1 LENAPYGAW
10 GTIMFH
16 ADHSIVEMIAHFLV
30 AVLFIGAG
38 AVNALLK
45 QRSRQHAVH
54 FASLGL
60 PMPWVILCG
69 GYAFQFTGGLMVLA
83 DWHADIG
90 ALLLIVF
97 TIIAMLAYHHFWRME
112 ESPRRNTAR
121 LFFLNNCGV
130 LGGLLLIAE
139 PALLRLNS

>member
-1 LENAPYGAW
+1 
-10 GTIMFH
+10 MFH
-16 ADHSIVEMIAHFLV
+16 ADHSIVEIISHGLV

-38 AVNALLK
+38 AVNAFSK
-45 QRSRQHAVH
+45 QRSLQHVAH

-60 PMPWVILCG
+60 PLPWIVLCT
-69 GYAFQFTGGLMVLA
+69 GYALQFSGGLMVLA

-90 ALLLIVF
+90 ALFLIAF
-97 TIIAMLAYHHFWRME
+97 TIVAMLAYHHFWRIE
-112 ESPRRNTAR
+112 EPLRYNTAR

-139 PALLRLNS
+139 PALLNIGI